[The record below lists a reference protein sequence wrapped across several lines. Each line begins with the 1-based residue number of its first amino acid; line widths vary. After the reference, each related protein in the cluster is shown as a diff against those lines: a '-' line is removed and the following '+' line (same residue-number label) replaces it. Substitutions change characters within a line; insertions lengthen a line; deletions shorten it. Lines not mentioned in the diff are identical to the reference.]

1 MIAVETTFE
10 FERRFAELPAAVRK
24 QAHKKWILFS
34 ENPYHPS
41 LHTEKLHPK
50 QRELWSF
57 RINRQYRII
66 FRWLDA
72 STALFLTCGPHS
84 WIYRI

>member
-1 MIAVETTFE
+1 MIAIEITEE
-10 FERRFAELPAAVRK
+10 FIRRFAALPPPVRR
-24 QAHKKWILFS
+24 QAQKKWALFR
-34 ENPYHPS
+34 ENPFHTS
-41 LHTEKLHPK
+41 LQTEKLHPK

-66 FRWLDA
+66 FRFIDG

>member
-1 MIAVETTFE
+1 MIAITVTEE
-10 FERRFAELPAAVRK
+10 FERRFIELPPHIQR
-24 QAHKKWILFS
+24 QAENKRALFC
-34 ENPYHPS
+34 ENPFHPS

-50 QRELWSF
+50 GRELWSF

-66 FRWLDA
+66 FRFVDG
-72 STALFLTCGPHS
+72 SKALFLTCGPHS